1 MFGEPKTKTKSLLVV
16 ILVLSFNLIVESLYL
31 IFIEL
36 FLLNGFIYYGFL
48 RMSVKDE
55 SMLEY
60 MKENFLSVALN
71 IFSMIVS
78 LAIFAIFIN
87 FYKKEIS
94 KELIERLKY

>member
-1 MFGEPKTKTKSLLVV
+1 
-16 ILVLSFNLIVESLYL
+16 
-31 IFIEL
+31 
-36 FLLNGFIYYGFL
+36 
-48 RMSVKDE
+48 MSVKNE

-60 MKENFLSVALN
+60 MKENFPSVALN

-78 LAIFAIFIN
+78 SAIFAIVIN

>member
-1 MFGEPKTKTKSLLVV
+1 M
-16 ILVLSFNLIVESLYL
+16 
-31 IFIEL
+31 
-36 FLLNGFIYYGFL
+36 NGFIYYGFL

-78 LAIFAIFIN
+78 LAIFAIVIN

>member
-1 MFGEPKTKTKSLLVV
+1 M
-16 ILVLSFNLIVESLYL
+16 
-31 IFIEL
+31 
-36 FLLNGFIYYGFL
+36 NGFIYYGFL

-55 SMLEY
+55 SMFEY
-60 MKENFLSVALN
+60 TKENFPSVALN

-78 LAIFAIFIN
+78 PAIFAIVIN